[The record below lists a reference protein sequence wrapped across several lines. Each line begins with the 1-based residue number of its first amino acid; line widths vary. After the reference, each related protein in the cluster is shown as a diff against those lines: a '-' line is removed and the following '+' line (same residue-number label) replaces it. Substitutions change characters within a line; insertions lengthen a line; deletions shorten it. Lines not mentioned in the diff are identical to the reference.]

1 MYTKM
6 RGMDLLEI
14 LNNVTAFMF
23 SNDLM
28 KNIAARVCIRLNDI
42 IGDGLGKGPVN
53 NVTFLKILCV

>member
-28 KNIAARVCIRLNDI
+28 KNIAARFA
-42 IGDGLGKGPVN
+42 LGSM
-53 NVTFLKILCV
+53 I